1 VPQACDAC
9 NREKSTSSHSS
20 TGRLELISTLFCRR
34 LRHSLVRQNL
44 QLGDHLSVGFDRH
57 YGVLVGLDD
66 LRQETRLKLVRAT
79 ARCQGSQPEPY
90 LRRWIS
96 GALVHHVRDRELLA
110 RLQPKRR
117 DARPGG
123 T

>member
-1 VPQACDAC
+1 M
-9 NREKSTSSHSS
+9 
-20 TGRLELISTLFCRR
+20 
-34 LRHSLVRQNL
+34 
-44 QLGDHLSVGFDRH
+44 
-57 YGVLVGLDD
+57 GLDD